1 VRQLTVKEY
10 DALERAI
17 IDATRI
23 SVFRRGT
30 EYLVIPERL
39 ITQNGAEAI
48 QARHPTT
55 GARLVLRLDE
65 ADSIEVVK

>member
-1 VRQLTVKEY
+1 MRQLTVKEY